1 MSFVSFLLG
10 SLTTNTNPQHS
21 QSSTT
26 QPSPDN
32 VNMPSTRHAD
42 RNRIRSNTAQFNL
55 RAGNHVKASPRAKPY
70 PSSRAE
76 VAQLK
81 SPSRAQV
88 KRAGLK
94 NNNKKQTKNKRSDSE
109 VDYNPKNNTPSS
121 SSSSSDTDR
130 SDDSNDSSI
139 IVLHDAPPS
148 PATPRPKTSALQPA
162 KGRRLPSTPSRP
174 KNAHIK
180 LNSAGSSA
188 QSTQRMYAAATFR
201 LSNGPIDDELIKK
214 IMKVV
219 EEMTPGRDL
228 DVTYTSLVDLDD

>member
-21 QSSTT
+21 ESSTT

-32 VNMPSTRHAD
+32 DNMASTRHDD
-42 RNRIRSNTAQFNL
+42 RNRIRSNTAQLNL
-55 RAGNHVKASPRAKPY
+55 RAGNHGKASPRAKPY

-81 SPSRAQV
+81 SPSRAQA

-94 NNNKKQTKNKRSDSE
+94 KNNKKQTKNRPLDSE
-109 VDYNPKNNTPSS
+109 EDYNPKNITPSS
-121 SSSSSDTDR
+121 SSRDSDKSND
-130 SDDSNDSSI
+130 SDDSSI
-139 IVLHDAPPS
+139 ILLHDAPPS
-148 PATPRPKTSALQPA
+148 PATPRPKTSGLQPA
-162 KGRRLPSTPSRP
+162 RGRRIPSTPSGS
-174 KNAHIK
+174 KKADIK
-180 LNSAGSSA
+180 QDATGSRA

>member
-10 SLTTNTNPQHS
+10 SLTTTTNPQNS
-21 QSSTT
+21 ESSTT

-32 VNMPSTRHAD
+32 ENMPSTRHTD
-42 RNRIRSNTAQFNL
+42 RNRIRSNTAQSNL
-55 RAGNHVKASPRAKPY
+55 RAGNHGKATPRAKPY

-81 SPSRAQV
+81 SPSRAGV

-94 NNNKKQTKNKRSDSE
+94 KNNKKQTKKTHSE
-109 VDYNPKNNTPSS
+109 DDYNPKNNTPSS
-121 SSSSSDTDR
+121 SSSDTDTSND
-130 SDDSNDSSI
+130 SDDSSI

-148 PATPRPKTSALQPA
+148 PATPRPKTSSLQPA
-162 KGRRLPSTPSRP
+162 RGRRLPSTPSCP
-174 KNAHIK
+174 KKADIK
-180 LNSAGSSA
+180 QDTTGSSA